1 MDDGRIS
8 LLRGVEFFPACH
20 ERRVSECK
28 AWNFRIDLVGRFGDD
43 GVLRSEPRHCIGAVV
58 QSSWVILN
66 FVVKLQ

>member
-8 LLRGVEFFPACH
+8 LSRGVEFFPACH

-43 GVLRSEPRHCIGAVV
+43 GVLRSEP
-58 QSSWVILN
+58 
-66 FVVKLQ
+66 